1 MQATLGQW
9 AGANGLARLAWE
21 GEVIAQAAPPVA
33 QFGRAMVTPPPGA
46 FLQAT
51 ADAQAALQA
60 AVAEAVGDAARV
72 ADLFAGCGTFAL
84 PLAERA
90 EVHAV
95 ESVADMLAA
104 LDHGW
109 RHATG

>member
-1 MQATLGQW
+1 M
-9 AGANGLARLAWE
+9 
-21 GEVIAQAAPPVA
+21 IAQAAPPVHS
-33 QFGRAMVTPPPGA
+33 FGRAHVTPPPGA

-60 AVAEAVGDAARV
+60 AVAKAVGDAPRV

-90 EVHAV
+90 EIHAV
-95 ESVADMLAA
+95 ESMADMLAA

-109 RHATG
+109 RHATGLKTPEP